1 MEFFEGFALKS
12 SETNTGGRAFVI
24 LFLRAGSCC
33 DTGFFFV
40 LFFSLVACYTI
51 WAYIPTVC
59 DKRSIDFFF

>member
-1 MEFFEGFALKS
+1 MELFEGFAFKG
-12 SETNTGGRAFVI
+12 SETNAGGRAFVI

-33 DTGFFFV
+33 DTGFLL

-59 DKRSIDFFF
+59 DKRSIDLFFS